1 VNALLVSSLPLG
13 GLEEG
18 ATHDTHRPLPDPLPE
33 KEREI
38 NLRDRADHTQ
48 N

>member
-1 VNALLVSSLPLG
+1 VNALLVSSPPSG
-13 GLEEG
+13 RVKES
-18 ATHDTHRPLPDPLPE
+18 ATHDAHRPLPDPLPE

-38 NLRDRADHTQ
+38 NLRDRADHAQ